1 MQGLLDGSRIAVFHD
16 DSGALAAPTAAS
28 AVAVYVRGEGD
39 WSEGKRHSFSLTQ
52 GAGLSELREQ
62 MQTLAAN
69 LGDCRIVVGA
79 EDHAA
84 GLGIDF
90 LNGAALVHGQN
101 AFRNPVKNAAV
112 ALFFLKSLAPCLHN
126 VNDAVKKTGR
136 YFGLLMQINKGQT
149 AFLGRPAGNIA
160 ANNNFKPP
168 LLGLQHA
175 FFKTGLVAVQDY
187 LRLKP
192 Q

>member
-79 EDHAA
+79 EDHAKA
-84 GLGIDF
+84 TPQASR
-90 LNGAALVHGQN
+90 AAM
-101 AFRNPVKNAAV
+101 
-112 ALFFLKSLAPCLHN
+112 APSIW
-126 VNDAVKKTGR
+126 VRRSPTAVK
-136 YFGLLMQINKGQT
+136 M
-149 AFLGRPAGNIA
+149 P
-160 ANNNFKPP
+160 
-168 LLGLQHA
+168 
-175 FFKTGLVAVQDY
+175 
-187 LRLKP
+187 
-192 Q
+192 